1 MVKGSRAFAAMFAAS
16 LAMAACGG
24 TSTSGPA
31 ASSCIK
37 APGTLLNAGQLTFG
51 SDISYPPAES
61 MQNNQPVGVDVDLG
75 AALAGKVCL
84 KSVFQN
90 QNFDGIFPALTA
102 KKFDAIL
109 SALTITPKRQEV
121 ADFVSYLKVGR
132 VIIALKSRNL
142 HLNDLTG
149 LCGRKVAVEAGT
161 DELDAIKAVQCPQG
175 QSIGYAVYPTDTEA
189 QEQLHK
195 ATVDARVT
203 SSLQGGY
210 AVKLDPSLAVV
221 SPVLQ
226 VEPYAIAVRKGDS
239 GLLAA
244 LQQALAAIEQDGS
257 YAKILSKWGLS
268 SGDVR
273 NSS

>member
-1 MVKGSRAFAAMFAAS
+1 MVRGLRTFGVLCIVS
-16 LAMAACGG
+16 LLLAACGG
-24 TSTSGPA
+24 TNAQGPA

-37 APGTLLNAGQLTFG
+37 APATLLHAGQLTFG

-75 AALAGKVCL
+75 AALASKMCL

-142 HLNDLTG
+142 QLQNLTG

-175 QSIGYAVYPTDTEA
+175 QSIAYAVYPTDTEA

-195 ATVDARVT
+195 GTVDARVT

-210 AVKLDPSLAVV
+210 AVKLDPTLAVV
-221 SPVLQ
+221 SPVLE
-226 VEPYAIAVRKGDS
+226 VEPYAIAVRKGDT
-239 GLLAA
+239 GLLTA
-244 LQQALAAIEQDGS
+244 LQQALAAIEKDGS
-257 YAKILSKWGLS
+257 YSRILSKWGLS
-268 SGDVR
+268 AGDIR